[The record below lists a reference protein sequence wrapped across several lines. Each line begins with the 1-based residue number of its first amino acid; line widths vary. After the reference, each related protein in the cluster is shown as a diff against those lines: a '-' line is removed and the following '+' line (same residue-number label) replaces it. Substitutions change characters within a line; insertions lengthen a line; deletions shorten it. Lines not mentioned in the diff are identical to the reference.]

1 MLSCQSYWRQSPAWV
16 KSIKIRTTASDPEY
30 DGLIKKQVAG
40 GWVSSMLTLLT
51 SSVPAPGSQASRVL
65 SSDSDLNTE
74 WFCSCHVFALYWML
88 AGAVS
93 SRFLQFSSALGSGVR
108 LLANQLIALSCSD
121 CQQQRIGSTSCNV
134 CKLSADLQPLK
145 TFWEKIKLLWRE
157 TRVKKE
163 KEKRSR

>member
-40 GWVSSMLTLLT
+40 GWVSSMLTSLI
-51 SSVPAPGSQASRVL
+51 SNSPAPGSQASRVL

-74 WFCSCHVFALYWML
+74 WFCSCHVLDLYWL

-93 SRFLQFSSALGSGVR
+93 SMFLQFSSALGAGVR
-108 LLANQLIALSCSD
+108 LLTNHLTALSCSD
-121 CQQQRIGSTSCNV
+121 CQQQRICSRWCNV